1 LSKTWVQF
9 KLDIRNLLK
18 IFYYELSDFIE
29 YLEEKNDEK
38 LLDLD
43 QELKGF

>member
-18 IFYYELSDFIE
+18 IFFWELFDLIE
-29 YLEEKNDEK
+29 YLETKNNNM
-38 LLDLD
+38 LLELEE
-43 QELKGF
+43 ELKGF

>member
-1 LSKTWVQF
+1 MSKTWVQF

-18 IFYYELSDFIE
+18 IFYYELSDLIE

>member
-18 IFYYELSDFIE
+18 IFYYELSDLIE